1 MARKAAASVK
11 KAANEQPMVL
21 ATPSRPEDTHFPV
34 TASERAL
41 FAACFG
47 RLIDQIL
54 AEQD

>member
-11 KAANEQPMVL
+11 KAANEQFMAL
-21 ATPSRPEDTHFPV
+21 ATSSRPEDTRFPV
-34 TASERAL
+34 TESERAL

-54 AEQD
+54 AEPD